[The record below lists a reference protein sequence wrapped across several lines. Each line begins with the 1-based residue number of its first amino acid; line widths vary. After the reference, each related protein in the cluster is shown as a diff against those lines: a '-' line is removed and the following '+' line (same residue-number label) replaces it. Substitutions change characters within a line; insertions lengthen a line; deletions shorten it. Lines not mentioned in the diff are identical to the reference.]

1 MAWSTIAVFHIKGH
15 RLSAQVDQG
24 KVALVT
30 GSASGLMRG
39 VCVSLARRGYSIG
52 ANFRA
57 PRTHCD
63 ETLQAV
69 SAAAPQV
76 HAAAFEADVS
86 DAEAATRLVHSV
98 HAALGGPHLLV
109 CGAGPMIVKDA
120 IASSAQDYAAM
131 LHGNLG
137 SVFFTVKAALPAMR
151 EQHFG
156 RIITFGMTGSDNAM
170 GFRHLSLYAAAKAA
184 VVAFTRSVALEEAQH
199 GITCNAIDVGDIR
212 DKDAQR
218 SDVLER
224 RDYRNPTM
232 RPGSWEDVGDAVAFL
247 ASPEA
252 SFVNGSVLTVNG
264 GWQGFFAEYSRW
276 P

>member
-1 MAWSTIAVFHIKGH
+1 
-15 RLSAQVDQG
+15 
-24 KVALVT
+24 
-30 GSASGLMRG
+30 MRG
-39 VCVSLARRGYSIG
+39 VCIALARRGYSIG

-57 PRTHCD
+57 PRLNCD

-69 SAAAPQV
+69 RAAAP
-76 HAAAFEADVS
+76 HARAEAFEADVS
-86 DAEAATRLVHSV
+86 DAKAATHLVHSV
-98 HAALGGPHLLV
+98 HDTLGGPHVLV

-120 IASSAQDYAAM
+120 ITSSLQDYETM
-131 LHGNLG
+131 LHGNVG
-137 SVFFTVKAALPAMR
+137 SVFFTVTAALPAMR

-156 RIITFGMTGSDNAM
+156 RIITFGMTGSDSAM

-184 VVAFTRSVALEEAQH
+184 VVAFTRSLALEEAQH

-212 DKDAQR
+212 DKEAQR
-218 SDVLER
+218 SDALER

-232 RPGSWEDVGDAVAFL
+232 RPGSWEDVGDAVAYL
-247 ASPEA
+247 ASAEA

>member
-1 MAWSTIAVFHIKGH
+1 
-15 RLSAQVDQG
+15 
-24 KVALVT
+24 
-30 GSASGLMRG
+30 MRG
-39 VCVSLARRGYSIG
+39 VCVSLARRGYAIG

-57 PRTHCD
+57 PRTNCD
-63 ETLQAV
+63 ETLHAV
-69 SAAAPQV
+69 RAAAPQ
-76 HAAAFEADVS
+76 ARIQAFEADVA
-86 DAEAATRLVHSV
+86 DADAATRLVHRV
-98 HAALGGPHLLV
+98 RDALGGPHVLV

-120 IASSAQDYAAM
+120 VSSSVQDYEAM
-131 LHGNLG
+131 LHGNVG
-137 SVFFTVKAALPAMR
+137 SVFFTAKAALPAMR
-151 EQHFG
+151 AQHFG
-156 RIITFGMTGSDNAM
+156 RIITFGMTGSDHAM

-184 VVAFTRSVALEEAQH
+184 VVAFTRSLALEEAQH

-218 SDVLER
+218 SDALDR

-232 RPGSWEDVGDAVAFL
+232 RPGSWEDVGDAVAYL

-252 SFVNGSVLTVNG
+252 SFVNGSVLSVNG